1 MLKVIVSLIFILSSL
16 IYSQNNEIAKY
27 GKILK
32 FKSSNTSFPHKNRQ
46 GGYTY
51 KNTHFKADEHYSN
64 SDVMIFIPNNFAIK
78 DSVELVFYFHGWY
91 NNIDSSI
98 TQFNLIGQFYL
109 SNKNAILVLPETA
122 KNSPDS
128 YGGKLEEMEGFS
140 ELVADINDE
149 LNDIFNNEIKIG
161 NITLAGHS
169 GAYRVMAFIL
179 MNGGMTNKINNVFL
193 FDALY
198 NDAEKF
204 TYWLDN
210 YNGKFINIYTQNGGT
225 KSESENLVLCLEG
238 WKLNH
243 KVIDDDDFELDDLNQ
258 SRIIIIESQ
267 LEHNEVIHTKNQFQK
282 FLESSF

>member
-1 MLKVIVSLIFILSSL
+1 MLKIIITFFVVLTSL
-16 IYSQNNEIAKY
+16 IYSQENEFMKY
-27 GKILK
+27 GKVFK
-32 FKSSNTSFPHKNRQ
+32 FSSSNTSFPHKIRQ

-51 KNTHFKADEHYSN
+51 KNTHYKADEHYSN
-64 SDVMIFIPNNFAIK
+64 SDVMIFIPKNFTIK
-78 DSVELVFYFHGWY
+78 DSVELVFYFHGWW
-91 NNIDSSI
+91 NNIDSSVN
-98 TQFNLIGQFYL
+98 QFNLFEQFYN
-109 SNKNAILVLPETA
+109 SKKNAILILPETA

-128 YGGKLEEMEGFS
+128 YGGKLEENEIFK
-140 ELVADINDE
+140 ELVKDINEE
-149 LNDIFNNEIKIG
+149 LNEIFNKEITIG

-179 MNGGMTNKINNVFL
+179 MNGGITNKINNIFL

-198 NDAEKF
+198 NDVEKF

-210 YNGKFINIYTQNGGT
+210 FNGKFINIYTKEGGT

-238 WKLNH
+238 WNLDH
-243 KVIDDDDFELDDLNQ
+243 IVIDDDDFELNDLIQ
-258 SRIIIIESQ
+258 SRIIIIKSQ

>member
-1 MLKVIVSLIFILSSL
+1 MSKIIIIFFVILSSI
-16 IYSQNNEIAKY
+16 IYSQESELTKF
-27 GKILK
+27 GKVFK

-51 KNTHFKADEHYSN
+51 KNTHYKVDEHYN
-64 SDVMIFIPNNFAIK
+64 TSDVKIFIPNNFTIT
-78 DSVELVFYFHGWY
+78 DSVELVFYFHGWW
-91 NNIDSSI
+91 NNIDSSVN
-98 TQFNLIGQFYL
+98 QFNLFEQFYN
-109 SNKNAILVLPETA
+109 SKKNALLILSETA

-128 YGGKLEEMEGFS
+128 YGGKLEEMETFS
-140 ELVADINDE
+140 ELVEDLNDE

-179 MNGGMTNKINNVFL
+179 MNGGITNKINNVFL

-198 NDAEKF
+198 NDVEKF
-204 TYWLDN
+204 TFWLDN
-210 YNGKFINIYTQNGGT
+210 NNGKFINIYTKEGGT
-225 KSESENLVLCLEG
+225 KSESENLIICLEG
-238 WKLNH
+238 WKLDH
-243 KVIDDDDFELDDLNQ
+243 IIIDDDDFELDDLNQ
-258 SRIIIIESQ
+258 SRIIIIKSQ